1 MSVGDP
7 AALSGWHHQD
17 VVELADVDKE
27 VLNEEVGAAA
37 DADDVETDGVGEVKG
52 VKVTKSG
59 RKMNRQSKRQEKE
72 VK

>member
-27 VLNEEVGAAA
+27 VLNEEGGAA
-37 DADDVETDGVGEVKG
+37 ADDVETDGVGEVKG

-59 RKMNRQSKRQEKE
+59 RKMNRQSKGKKRK
-72 VK
+72 